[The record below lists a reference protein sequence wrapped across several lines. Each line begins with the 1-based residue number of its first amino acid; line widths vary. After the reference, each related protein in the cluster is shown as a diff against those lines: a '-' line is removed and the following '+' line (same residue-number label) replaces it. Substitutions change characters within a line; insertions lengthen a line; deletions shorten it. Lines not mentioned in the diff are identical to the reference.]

1 LNLSK
6 DLGADMEEAM
16 ETGDIFLGTV
26 VAVLTIVGI
35 SVTINLLKFLWRSFA
50 AQVGSTIYP

>member
-1 LNLSK
+1 
-6 DLGADMEEAM
+6 M